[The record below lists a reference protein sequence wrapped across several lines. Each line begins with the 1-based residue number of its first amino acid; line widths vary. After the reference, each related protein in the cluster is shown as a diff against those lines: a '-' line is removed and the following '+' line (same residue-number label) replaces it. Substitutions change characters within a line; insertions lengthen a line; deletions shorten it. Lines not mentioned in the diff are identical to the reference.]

1 MAAASWAHISMYWA
15 SVAAIAGV
23 FCPKKLVATNVT
35 NNTRLAAI
43 TGGGTV
49 NVNAVSK
56 AAAAARAW
64 LAASSAAAPA
74 VLIQLTYGATA
85 AIIDREAGP
94 SHGELVSSSITDV

>member
-1 MAAASWAHISMYWA
+1 MYWA

-23 FCPKKLVATNVT
+23 FCPKKFVAINVI

-49 NVNAVSK
+49 IINAASK

-74 VLIQLTYGATA
+74 ALIQLTYGVTA
-85 AIIDREAGP
+85 DIIVREAGP
-94 SHGELVSSSITDV
+94 NHGELVSSSITEV

>member
-23 FCPKKLVATNVT
+23 FCPKKLVATNVI

-49 NVNAVSK
+49 
-56 AAAAARAW
+56 
-64 LAASSAAAPA
+64 
-74 VLIQLTYGATA
+74 T
-85 AIIDREAGP
+85 
-94 SHGELVSSSITDV
+94 